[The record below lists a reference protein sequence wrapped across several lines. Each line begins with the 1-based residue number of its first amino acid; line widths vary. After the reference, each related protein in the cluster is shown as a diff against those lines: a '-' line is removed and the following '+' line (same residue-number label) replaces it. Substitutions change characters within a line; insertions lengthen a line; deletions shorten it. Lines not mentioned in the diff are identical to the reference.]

1 MLLRSAK
8 SLSLALLRLAGPRHT
23 LRLLLDQCRLFP
35 SHGASVIALP
45 TPHLPRINLARPF
58 YLAAGLQGVHWVE
71 TSHSSFAA
79 PRHLHVHW
87 QTARLPGQAHLC
99 FHLGARSRLCNPYS
113 LRFSD
118 RRDFVSCR
126 FASSGL
132 FRTMW
137 FSTCLTDS
145 CAGTCLTTPFSITS
159 DLLYARL
166 DGARTRRERLTR
178 DNPRHILVEHAPRL
192 AHEGKARTAP
202 MFEQQHWRRKL
213 DEMSTGPEC
222 QGKGS
227 SPTLDI
233 CWPMLG
239 NATYTSFDGVRTAGG
254 VSRAG
259 QASLN
264 LDFPPLSLTHR
275 FSSDTQQNIRPNFHA
290 TIGSLLRLH
299 APHTTH
305 QSRASTLFIAKSLF
319 DALAGGS
326 PKPLRDTPLFL
337 PSSLS
342 LSKSPRVDSN
352 GLAFDSPPVA

>member
-71 TSHSSFAA
+71 TSH
-79 PRHLHVHW
+79 
-87 QTARLPGQAHLC
+87 
-99 FHLGARSRLCNPYS
+99 
-113 LRFSD
+113 
-118 RRDFVSCR
+118 
-126 FASSGL
+126 
-132 FRTMW
+132 RTMW

-222 QGKGS
+222 QGKS
-227 SPTLDI
+227 YVTAYEELARSPNLP
-233 CWPMLG
+233 C
-239 NATYTSFDGVRTAGG
+239 DGGG
-254 VSRAG
+254 GGRMEVEEKL
-259 QASLN
+259 AS
-264 LDFPPLSLTHR
+264 
-275 FSSDTQQNIRPNFHA
+275 
-290 TIGSLLRLH
+290 
-299 APHTTH
+299 
-305 QSRASTLFIAKSLF
+305 
-319 DALAGGS
+319 
-326 PKPLRDTPLFL
+326 
-337 PSSLS
+337 
-342 LSKSPRVDSN
+342 
-352 GLAFDSPPVA
+352 